1 MWLTRS
7 KPGSELK
14 VDSEPRA
21 NTRDPVLWLTLTLSG
36 ILIFWNLGG
45 RILWQDES
53 ETALLARSIV
63 RTGLPIAWDGKN
75 LISQEMGKE
84 FGTGFLWRWSG
95 WPQFYLAAAAF
106 ELCGESEF
114 TARLPFAI
122 LGVCV
127 VPLTYLL
134 AYRLFK
140 SVSVA
145 RWSMVTLATS
155 VPYLLHTRQAR
166 WYAVAYLLVVLML
179 LFHSGMAE
187 GRRRAPLGYVLSTAL
202 LFYTNFFVAVGIGL
216 VLAVAAPFYR
226 WDKAFLRRVAYAN
239 IGALL
244 LIFPGLLFFNSFGQG
259 DPPDS
264 GSVANWLAFYSGRLF
279 TFLLP
284 APVVALLGCAL
295 AVDYPSARSQWR
307 PGLRL
312 LFLLTLAY
320 PVYLSF
326 GPWHMFRYLSV
337 LLPLTSIL
345 VGLAVSSVFVR
356 SRWAGSLFAAVLV
369 FTNVL
374 HIVPFGVFDAPGT
387 WSNAGEVASIGRI
400 NSPLTA
406 YVYEITH
413 QIREPEAVICAYLNG
428 HAQPRD
434 VVLATYDD
442 LVLQFYTRLEV
453 HGSLQ
458 GGAGNVDA
466 DWIVAR
472 QEPDGEWWGGK
483 QEALEQVLK
492 SINPSRY
499 QRIELPCPDFVL
511 GNCPEPG
518 FHRFRSSAKGPPV
531 LLLHK

>member
-1 MWLTRS
+1 MRLIS
-7 KPGSELK
+7 SPAKSESATAM
-14 VDSEPRA
+14 V
-21 NTRDPVLWLTLTLSG
+21 RDPFLWSITALAGVLV
-36 ILIFWNLGG
+36 FWNLGG
-45 RILWQDES
+45 RCLWQDES

-75 LISQEMGKE
+75 VVSQEMGRE
-84 FGTGFLWRWSG
+84 FGAGFLWRWSG
-95 WPQFYLAAAAF
+95 WPQFYLTAAAF
-106 ELCGESEF
+106 ELRGESEF
-114 TARLPFAI
+114 AARLPFAI

-134 AYRLFK
+134 AHRLFK

-145 RWSMVTLATS
+145 RWSMLILATS
-155 VPYLLHTRQAR
+155 VPFLLHARQAR

-179 LFHSGMAE
+179 VFYSGMAE
-187 GRRRAPLGYVLSTAL
+187 GRRRAPLGYALSAAL

-216 VLAVAAPFYR
+216 VLALAGPFFR
-226 WDKAFLRRVAYAN
+226 WDRAFLRRVAYAN
-239 IGALL
+239 IGVFV
-244 LIFPGLLFFNSFGQG
+244 LICPGLLFFNSFGQG

-264 GSVANWLAFYSGRLF
+264 GSVANWLAFYAGRLV

-284 APVVALLGCAL
+284 APILALLGCAL
-295 AVDYPSARSQWR
+295 AVDYPAVRSEWR

-312 LFLLTLAY
+312 FLLLTLAY
-320 PVYLSF
+320 SVYLSF

-337 LLPLTSIL
+337 LLPVASIV
-345 VGLAVSSVFVR
+345 VGLTVSSVFGR
-356 SRWAGSLFAAVLV
+356 SRWAGGLLATVLV
-369 FTNVL
+369 FTNAL
-374 HIVPFGVFDAPGT
+374 HIVPFAVFDAPGT

-400 NSPLTA
+400 NSPLSA
-406 YVYEITH
+406 YLYEITH
-413 QIREPEAVICAYLNG
+413 QIREPEAVICAYLNE

-442 LVLQFYTRLEV
+442 LVLQFYTKLEV

-458 GGAGNVDA
+458 GGAGLLDA

-483 QEALEQVLK
+483 EEALDRVMENIELE
-492 SINPSRY
+492 RY
-499 QRIELPCPDFVL
+499 RRIELPCPDCVL

-518 FHRFRSSAKGPPV
+518 FHRFRSSAKGPPA